1 MSYERDFLPKVFLD
15 YCMDFYGE
23 ERGLYPIRGLTFK
36 AIEKA
41 TQRYLNLC
49 SEGVY
54 EWGDGDSVDRERVR
68 DILLDD
74 FGFELF
80 VKEF

>member
-1 MSYERDFLPKVFLD
+1 MSYERDFLPKFFLD

-23 ERGLYPIRGLTFK
+23 ERGLYPIRGLTVK

-41 TQRYLNLC
+41 TLKYLNLC
-49 SEGVY
+49 AEGVY
-54 EWGDGDSVDRERVR
+54 EWGDGDSVDREHVR

>member
-1 MSYERDFLPKVFLD
+1 MSFESDFNNELFVA